1 MELVSLAT
9 YKMYTNV
16 LVLSR
21 TLYFLPR
28 EDNSILWTG
37 PLEDFRVRKREQTM
51 RGGVRHPHPFPLAS
65 TPFSPGGLFTDWV
78 KKTFLT

>member
-1 MELVSLAT
+1 MGLVSLVT
-9 YKMYTNV
+9 YQMDTNV

-28 EDNSILWTG
+28 EDNSSM
-37 PLEDFRVRKREQTM
+37 RKREQTV
-51 RGGVRHPHPFPLAS
+51 RGGVRHPHPFPLAP

-78 KKTFLT
+78 KRPF